1 MYNLGSSRAESVQY
15 LQQKVGALI
24 EYGYSSFS
32 GYIYPEK
39 ETKIHKFNVNCM
51 KFKDRWFRISNHASI
66 GVI

>member
-32 GYIYPEK
+32 GYLYPEK
-39 ETKIHKFNVNCM
+39 ETKIHKFTVNCM
-51 KFKDRWFRISNHASI
+51 KFKDR
-66 GVI
+66 